1 MNQRTEL
8 NLSENCVLT
17 DAISESADGRNEG
30 QSLGAAVDAACKRT
44 RRFEVLE
51 SFVDTP
57 LELCPLGELVLSTGS
72 HQLRF
77 RGPCRRFEFMLAG
90 DQLGVEETQIQ

>member
-1 MNQRTEL
+1 MNQRTDL

-17 DAISESADGRNEG
+17 DAISESANGRNEG
-30 QSLGAAVDAACKRT
+30 QSLGTDAACKRT

-51 SFVDTP
+51 SLVNAP
-57 LELCPLGELVLSTGS
+57 LELCPLGELVLSTGG

-77 RGPCRRFEFMLAG
+77 SGPRRRFEFMLAG
-90 DQLGVEETQIQ
+90 D